1 MTINC
6 NPPTL
11 KIIRLL
17 RFINRRFIREAERH
31 TQREKERTF
40 ESFVPLVSVDYISK
54 VLNIRRERERFALSR
69 LEFPFIHSPRARLFL
84 RRILI
89 DADVVHAAV
98 VLRRPNEYDDEFF
111 KKICQ
116 QWRRVFT
123 PLLYRRRIR
132 HSVQYIRGI
141 AEVRPLADE
150 NIERRVEPVAPRIL
164 RQHDLVHENRR

>member
-1 MTINC
+1 M
-6 NPPTL
+6 
-11 KIIRLL
+11 L

-40 ESFVPLVSVDYISK
+40 ESFVPLVSVVYISK
-54 VLNIRRERERFALSR
+54 VLNIRRERERFALSS
-69 LEFPFIHSPRARLFL
+69 LSNFQSSIPARAAKI

-89 DADVVHAAV
+89 DADVVVAAV
-98 VLRRPNEYDDEFF
+98 VLRRPTECDDEFC
-111 KKICQ
+111 KKIYQ
-116 QWRRVFT
+116 QRRRVFT
-123 PLLYRRRIR
+123 PLLLRRRIR

-141 AEVRPLADE
+141 TEVRSLADE